1 MPTFLAPGTGFVE
14 DNFFHGLGWGWFGD
28 DSSAFIYCAFYFYY
42 CYISSSSDHQALDVG
57 TPIFDNGWHTRSS
70 DRMKLLW
77 VGEIRNSMMCWEVY
91 ELSLQ
96 TKLRFYPPFSYYML
110 CDISKFLNLCKSQ
123 FKFLSNKNH
132 FIYIYIYIYIYVYIV
147 KYFKWGQKVN
157 MHSSACHPH
166 VSVQA
171 LGVSYPQ
178 PSTGSASVSHGSTV
192 QHCLCSPISY
202 CRLGSPG
209 HKHWNEAPLQ
219 AQEVSGGLTCGR
231 KDRSKTRQGEP
242 SNLSKGSTS
251 RIWIFKQNLF
261 ICVVLLF
268 VCLFFGA

>member
-1 MPTFLAPGTGFVE
+1 MIVSGHRKSLGNGAHLGKLCWYKKMPTFLAPGTGFVE

-132 FIYIYIYIYIYVYIV
+132 FIYIYIYICI
-147 KYFKWGQKVN
+147 
-157 MHSSACHPH
+157 
-166 VSVQA
+166 
-171 LGVSYPQ
+171 
-178 PSTGSASVSHGSTV
+178 
-192 QHCLCSPISY
+192 
-202 CRLGSPG
+202 
-209 HKHWNEAPLQ
+209 
-219 AQEVSGGLTCGR
+219 
-231 KDRSKTRQGEP
+231 
-242 SNLSKGSTS
+242 
-251 RIWIFKQNLF
+251 
-261 ICVVLLF
+261 
-268 VCLFFGA
+268 